1 MSRKKPE
8 DNTQGWKNYPF
19 LTQKGIDIIKRYST
33 PRTDIGMGRYSSYKE
48 YGEDFWRI
56 GYGSKKINKRWVSGF
71 EKATKKQ
78 IDDQL
83 IEDLKEFSQTMSQY
97 IFVSLNPN
105 KKAAILSFAH
115 DIGLASF
122 KTCRLLEL
130 INNYASKTA
139 IIKEWSPFIN
149 SLWRSGGETT
159 ISRRRVE
166 LNTFFAADDQIPTF
180 VEHKCYVKHCLLN
193 LAETWNGAPNQIKA
207 IEYLEKKVA
216 EWDPSGDV
224 VKRFFRYWS
233 ETPGGLGSRRQ

>member
-8 DNTQGWKNYPF
+8 DNTQDWKNYPF

-48 YGEDFWRI
+48 YGENFWRI

-78 IDDQL
+78 IDAQL

-97 IFVSLNPN
+97 IFVSLNLN

-122 KTCRLLEL
+122 KTCKLLEL

-149 SLWRSGGETT
+149 TLWQSGGETT

-166 LNTFFAADDQIPTF
+166 LNTFFSADDQIPTF
-180 VEHKCYVKHCLLN
+180 VEHKCHVKHCLLN